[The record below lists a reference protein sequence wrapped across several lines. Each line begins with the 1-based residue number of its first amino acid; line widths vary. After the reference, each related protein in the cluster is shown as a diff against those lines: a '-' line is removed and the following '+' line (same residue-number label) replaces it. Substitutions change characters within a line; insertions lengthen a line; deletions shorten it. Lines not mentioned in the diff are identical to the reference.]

1 MNVDLGIWSK
11 LSRLVLLLLFASGVL
26 GVVIW
31 YLPVIRQNEAYR
43 KKILLLNTQLKE
55 EQAIARQLEISI
67 NGLKNDP
74 RTVERVAREKLGY
87 AKPGETMIHFEEPRR

>member
-43 KKILLLNTQLKE
+43 KKILQLNTQLKE

-67 NGLKNDP
+67 SGLKNDP